1 MTKTFKA
8 IKAITIIAWAIAAVS
23 SLIMKDWQQAVVS
36 AMFAVVTLMV
46 RL

>member
-23 SLIMKDWQQAVVS
+23 SLIMQDWQQAAVN
-36 AMFAVVTLMV
+36 AMFAAATSMV